1 MKRIKVL
8 FLGRLEY
15 ERALRLQEKLLQLR
29 QQEMINDFLLL
40 VEHPPVLTIGK
51 SGKKTHILTV
61 PDGVKVYEVGRGGD
75 VTYHGPGQIVGYPIM
90 DLTGHGK
97 DIHDYLRKVEETF
110 IRLLQEEYQIKAGRI
125 KNYTGVW
132 VEEKKITAIGVAVKK
147 WVTMH
152 GFAFNVNT
160 RLEDYT
166 WIIPCGIQD
175 KGVTSL
181 QKILGR
187 PLDMDGVRRQVVNF
201 FCNIFTLQ
209 PEQVTQGD
217 LWKVLSTAGLEEQAE
232 KAMTGRKKNHDRPE
246 ARMVED

>member
-8 FLGRLEY
+8 YLGRLEY
-15 ERALRLQEKLLQLR
+15 EKALRIQEELLQLR
-29 QQEMINDFLLL
+29 QQDLTTDLLLL

-51 SGKKTHILTV
+51 SGKKNHILRV
-61 PDGVKVYEVGRGGD
+61 PEKVAVYEVNRGGD

-97 DIHDYLRKVEETF
+97 DIHTYLRKLEETF
-110 IRLLQEEYQIKAGRI
+110 IRLLQEEYQIRAGRI

-132 VEEKKITAIGVAVKK
+132 VKEEKITAIGVAVKK

-160 RLEDYT
+160 RLEDFT

-181 QKILGR
+181 QKLLGR
-187 PLDMDGVRRQVVNF
+187 PLDMDRVRRQVVDY
-201 FCNIFTLQ
+201 FCRIFSLK
-209 PEQVTQGD
+209 PEPVTCGD
-217 LWKVLSTAGLEEQAE
+217 LWKLLSTAGLMEQAE
-232 KAMTGRKKNHDRPE
+232 
-246 ARMVED
+246 

>member
-8 FLGRLEY
+8 YLGRLEY
-15 ERALRLQEKLLQLR
+15 EKALRIQEELLQLR
-29 QQEMINDFLLL
+29 QQDLTTDLLLL

-51 SGKKTHILTV
+51 SGKKNHILRV
-61 PDGVKVYEVGRGGD
+61 PEKVAVYEVNRGGD
-75 VTYHGPGQIVGYPIM
+75 VTYHGPGQIVGYSIM

-97 DIHDYLRKVEETF
+97 DIHTYLRKLEETF
-110 IRLLQEEYQIKAGRI
+110 ICLLQEEYQIRAGRI

-132 VEEKKITAIGVAVKK
+132 VKEEKITAIGVAVKK

-160 RLEDYT
+160 RLEDFT

-181 QKILGR
+181 QKLLGR
-187 PLDMDGVRRQVVNF
+187 PLDMDRVRRQVVDY
-201 FCNIFTLQ
+201 FCRIFSLK
-209 PEQVTQGD
+209 PEPVTRGD
-217 LWKVLSTAGLEEQAE
+217 LWKLLSTAGLMEQAE
-232 KAMTGRKKNHDRPE
+232 
-246 ARMVED
+246 

>member
-8 FLGRLEY
+8 YLGRLEY
-15 ERALRLQEKLLQLR
+15 EKALRIQEELLQLR
-29 QQEMINDFLLL
+29 QQDLTTDLLLL

-51 SGKKTHILTV
+51 SGKKNHILRV
-61 PDGVKVYEVGRGGD
+61 PEKVAVYEVNRGGD

-97 DIHDYLRKVEETF
+97 DIHTYLRKLEETF
-110 IRLLQEEYQIKAGRI
+110 IRLLQEEYQIRAGRI

-132 VEEKKITAIGVAVKK
+132 VKEEKITAIGVAVKK

-160 RLEDYT
+160 RLEDFT

-181 QKILGR
+181 QKLLGR
-187 PLDMDGVRRQVVNF
+187 PLDMDRVRRQVVDY
-201 FCNIFTLQ
+201 FCRIFSLK
-209 PEQVTQGD
+209 PEPVTRGD
-217 LWKVLSTAGLEEQAE
+217 LWKLLSTAGLMEQAE
-232 KAMTGRKKNHDRPE
+232 
-246 ARMVED
+246 